1 MKKLILGVL
10 ISLVVVSFSFAA
22 ALEPPSSP
30 SRPPSYVPNPILPVY
45 DDNGKRVSSK
55 IASAEGLKPAY
66 NVGGANIRISAEIK
80 NETFGVTLSATDIRW
95 NINAPGNYMTPA
107 IKITKRGFI
116 TSQGFIMEVKGADN
130 LKPAFRPANGIVPA
144 GEIPTSY
151 CLKSGTLRTG
161 VVFRP
166 PKPREFIPA
175 KQFNG
180 SHIIKAS
187 TVTLWNRLSVK
198 PIVIP
203 KPQPASSKS
212 IPIPPYSGKYDNVFT
227 VTFSSTL

>member
-22 ALEPPSSP
+22 EK
-30 SRPPSYVPNPILPVY
+30 VPNPILPVY
-45 DDNGKRVSSK
+45 DDNGKPVSSK

-66 NVGGANIRISAEIK
+66 NVGGANIRIRAEIK
-80 NETFGVTLSATDIRW
+80 NETFGITLSATDIRW

-107 IKITKRGFI
+107 IRITKRGFI

-130 LKPAFRPANGIVPA
+130 LKPPFRSANGIVPA
-144 GEIPTSY
+144 EEIPTSY
-151 CLKSGTLRTG
+151 CLKYGNRIK
-161 VVFRP
+161 P
-166 PKPREFIPA
+166 PKPTEFIPA

-180 SHIIKAS
+180 SHIIKTP
-187 TVTLWNRLSVK
+187 TVILWNRLSVK

-203 KPQPASSKS
+203 KPQPVSSKS
-212 IPIPPYSGKYDNVFT
+212 IPIPPYSGKYDNIFT

>member
-66 NVGGANIRISAEIK
+66 NVGGANISIRAEIK

-107 IKITKRGFI
+107 IKITKRGLI

-130 LKPAFRPANGIVPA
+130 LKPAPKAHSEFREAPR
-144 GEIPTSY
+144 EIPTGY
-151 CLKSGTLRTG
+151 CLKSGIRI
-161 VVFRP
+161 RP

-180 SHIIKAS
+180 SHIIKTS
-187 TVTLWNRLSVK
+187 TVILWNRLSVK

>member
-10 ISLVVVSFSFAA
+10 ISLIVVSFSFAA
-22 ALEPPSSP
+22 AQEPPSSP
-30 SRPPSYVPNPILPVY
+30 SRPPSYVPNPKPNLILPVY
-45 DDNGKRVSSK
+45 DDNGNRVSSN
-55 IASAEGLKPAY
+55 IASAKGLKPAY

-80 NETFGVTLSATDIRW
+80 NETFGVTLSATDIMW

-107 IKITKRGFI
+107 IRITKRGFI

-130 LKPAFRPANGIVPA
+130 LKPGPWLEPLFKEAPR
-144 GEIPTSY
+144 EIPTGY
-151 CLKSGTLRTG
+151 CLKYRTG
-161 VVFRP
+161 KP
-166 PKPREFIPA
+166 PKPREFISA

-180 SHIIKAS
+180 SHIIRTS

-212 IPIPPYSGKYDNVFT
+212 IPIPPYSGKYEDEFT
-227 VTFSSTL
+227 VTFSSAL